1 MSKLELIILHKVA
14 FEKIKNTSKS
24 IFAKEQKEVI
34 GFLIGH
40 FQQNSIEIK
49 DVIIPEQTG
58 DSTHVE
64 VEEEISLVNA
74 LLKADRNGTNEICLG
89 WFHSHP
95 GFRCFLSATDIET
108 QIHWQK
114 VNPRNIAL
122 VYDPLHS
129 EVKAFRIKEE
139 EGSFKQIDV
148 SIKIQG

>member
-1 MSKLELIILHKVA
+1 MNLHKVA
-14 FEKIKNTSKS
+14 FEKIKRISKS
-24 IFAKEQKEVI
+24 IFEKEQKEVI
-34 GFLIGH
+34 GFLIGYFH
-40 FQQNSIEIK
+40 QNSLEIK
-49 DVIIPEQTG
+49 DVIFPEQTG
-58 DSTHVE
+58 NRTYVE
-64 VEEEISLVNA
+64 VQEEISLVNA
-74 LLKADRNGTNEICLG
+74 LLKADREGTNEICLG

-129 EVKAFRIKEE
+129 EVKAFRIEE
-139 EGSFKQIDV
+139 ENESFKQIDV

>member
-1 MSKLELIILHKVA
+1 MRKLEIVNLHKVA
-14 FEKIKNTSKS
+14 FEKIKRISKS
-24 IFAKEQKEVI
+24 IFEKEQKEVI
-34 GFLIGH
+34 GFLIGYFH
-40 FQQNSIEIK
+40 QTSLEIK

-58 DSTHVE
+58 NRTYVE
-64 VEEEISLVNA
+64 VQEEISLVNA
-74 LLKADRNGTNEICLG
+74 LLKADREGTNEICLG

-129 EVKAFRIKEE
+129 EVKAFRIEE
-139 EGSFKQIDV
+139 ENESFKQIDV

>member
-1 MSKLELIILHKVA
+1 LSKLELIILHKVA